1 MQNALE
7 HKYICDKYRVV
18 AVMDSQR
25 YFKDMI
31 SGPVKIM
38 KTTLVNVHFMLGSK
52 MRWRYCSLLN
62 EFSKWE
68 NSLIMHPKSII

>member
-1 MQNALE
+1 MPGVQNALE

-52 MRWRYCSLLN
+52 MFHYLEYSEILQ
-62 EFSKWE
+62 
-68 NSLIMHPKSII
+68 SIE